1 MTVKSY
7 RDLLVWQRAM
17 DLVEACYKIAAEFP
31 NDEMYGLSSQLKR
44 AVVSIPANIA
54 EGHGRDGLGEYIHF
68 LGVAQG
74 SLRETE
80 THLLIAGRLALAS
93 KEQLD
98 EVQRLSDEVSRML
111 GSLMRSLKHRR
122 QQHLTPST

>member
-1 MTVKSY
+1 MTVNSY

-17 DLVEACYKIAAEFP
+17 DLVETCYRIVSKFP
-31 NDEMYGLSSQLKR
+31 TDELYGLSSQLKR
-44 AVVSIPANIA
+44 AAVSIPANIA

-80 THLLIAGRLALAS
+80 THLLLAGRLGFVS
-93 KEQLD
+93 KETLD
-98 EVQRLSDEVSRML
+98 DALRRSDELSRML
-111 GSLMRSLKHRR
+111 GSLIRSLKGRR
-122 QQHLTPST
+122 ERNLRPKT